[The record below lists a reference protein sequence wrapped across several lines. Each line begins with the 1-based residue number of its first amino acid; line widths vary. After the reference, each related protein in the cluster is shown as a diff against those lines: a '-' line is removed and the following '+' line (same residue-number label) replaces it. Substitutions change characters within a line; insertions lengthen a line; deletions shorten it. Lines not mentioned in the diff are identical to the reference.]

1 MPTLHQAIDALSRH
15 VGFPAARLRS
25 MSRRLQ
31 DADVL
36 PSGAPGVAPEV
47 QLRHVIDL
55 IIAVASDSTLRR
67 AATAV
72 EAYRATTPGGA
83 DLSQA
88 PASVRATAGQQLE
101 ALARLAMDGDADARR
116 MRVEIVSTWPEV
128 VFLFEDGTAHRF
140 QSAGTLSNHW
150 QMLGHRRST
159 TINGAG
165 LADAVLEL
173 FGVTK

>member
-15 VGFPAARLRS
+15 IGFPAARLRS

-36 PSGAPGVAPEV
+36 PSGAPGVAPEL
-47 QLRHVIDL
+47 QLRHVVDL

-67 AATAV
+67 ATTAV
-72 EAYRATTPGGA
+72 ETYRATTPGGA

-88 PASVRATAGQQLE
+88 PVSVRATAGQQLE
-101 ALARLAMDGDADARR
+101 AISRLAMDGDTDARR
-116 MRVEIVSTWPEV
+116 VRIEVVSTWPEV

-140 QSAGTLSNHW
+140 QPVGTLSNHW
-150 QMLGHRRST
+150 QMLGHRRAT
-159 TINGAG
+159 AINGAAF
-165 LADAVLEL
+165 ADAMIEL

>member
-47 QLRHVIDL
+47 QLQHVIDL

-72 EAYRATTPGGA
+72 ETYRATTPGGA

-101 ALARLAMDGDADARR
+101 SLARLAMDGDTDARR
-116 MRVEIVSTWPEV
+116 MRVEIVCSWPEV

-140 QSAGTLSNHW
+140 QPVGTLSGHW
-150 QMLGHRRST
+150 QTLGHRRAT
-159 TINGAG
+159 TINGAAF
-165 LADAVLEL
+165 ADAIIEL
-173 FGVTK
+173 FGGRK